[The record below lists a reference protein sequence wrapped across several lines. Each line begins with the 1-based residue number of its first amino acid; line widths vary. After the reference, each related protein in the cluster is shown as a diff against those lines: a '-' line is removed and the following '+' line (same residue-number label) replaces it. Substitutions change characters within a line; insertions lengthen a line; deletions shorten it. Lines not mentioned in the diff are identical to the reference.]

1 MSSDIA
7 DWHDY
12 EPEDSNPEAPLTGHE
27 APVMFN
33 DILMTLNVSID
44 LLGRLADDL
53 DTVTTIIQ
61 AASRSLELKLNET
74 GLGEHS

>member
-12 EPEDSNPEAPLTGHE
+12 EPEDSDPEAPLTGHE
-27 APVMFN
+27 VPVRFN
-33 DILMTLNVSID
+33 DILTTLNVSID
-44 LLGRLADDL
+44 LLGRLANDL

-61 AASRSLELKLNET
+61 AASKSLEILTEDS
-74 GLGEHS
+74 E

>member
-12 EPEDSNPEAPLTGHE
+12 KPEDSDPEAPLTGH
-27 APVMFN
+27 AVPIVFN
-33 DILMTLNVSID
+33 DILTTLNVSID

-61 AASRSLELKLNET
+61 AASKSLELKLNEDP
-74 GLGEHS
+74 E

>member
-1 MSSDIA
+1 MSSNIA

-12 EPEDSNPEAPLTGHE
+12 GPEDSDPEAPLTGKE
-27 APVMFN
+27 VPIVFN
-33 DILMTLNVSID
+33 DILTTLNVSID

-61 AASRSLELKLNET
+61 AATKSLEILNEDS
-74 GLGEHS
+74 E